1 MRLSLVF
8 THCLEK
14 VFHRQNM
21 PPIAVENRLSGLN
34 NEVLSWQAVYCLRT
48 PGNETR
54 HELCYQLDGPLAEY
68 ISVRQVQSVPSG
80 FPCYGETD
88 ENYLTTEP
96 GLFPDPLIPLP
107 QRRFFAACRY
117 YGSLWLT
124 LTPLADAQLA
134 GDFPLTLRLLDAQSG
149 EALAEATLTLH
160 LVPAALPP
168 QTLLHTE
175 WLHTDCLAD
184 YYRLAVFSPAYWRA
198 VRNFV
203 RCAVQAGVN
212 MLLTPLFTP
221 PLDTAVGGERT
232 TVQLVRVTHSA
243 HGYGFDFSRL
253 AQWVALAQ
261 EEGIEHFEIAPLF
274 TQWGAAHAPKIV
286 VVEEQGETRTPFG
299 WHTDAQG
306 EAYQRFLQA
315 LLPALIAW
323 FRERGLERQVWFHVS
338 DEPTLDNLAAYRRAS
353 AALRPLLDGFRT
365 FDALSDFA
373 FYQQGLVETPVV
385 ATDHL
390 EPFIEHQVPGLWA
403 YYCCVQKTEVANRF
417 FAQPSARNRILGVQL
432 YLYRIAGFLHWGF
445 NFYNSAHSRERI
457 NPYAVT
463 DSGHAFPSGDPFVVY
478 PGEDLQPVESL
489 RLRVLHQGLQD
500 MRALQLLESLTDR
513 ATVEALIESEL
524 GMRITFK
531 RYPHQ
536 AGPLLRLRDAVN
548 RRIEA
553 LLAPM

>member
-14 VFHRQNM
+14 VFHRHSV
-21 PPIAVENRLSGLN
+21 PPISVEERLSGLN
-34 NEVLSWQAVYCLRT
+34 NEVLSWQAVYCLQT

-80 FPCYGETD
+80 FPCYRETD

-124 LTPLADAQLA
+124 LTPPADAQLA
-134 GDFPLTLRLLDAQSG
+134 GDFPLTLRLLDAQTG

-184 YYRLAVFSPAYWRA
+184 YYRLAVFSPDYWRA
-198 VRNFV
+198 VRHFV
-203 RCAVQAGVN
+203 RCAVHAGVN

-232 TVQLVRVTHSA
+232 TVQLVGVTRSA
-243 HGYGFDFSRL
+243 QGYGFDFSRL

-274 TQWGAAHAPKIV
+274 TLWGAAHAPKIV
-286 VVEEQGETRTPFG
+286 VEEQGEARPLFG

-306 EAYQRFLQA
+306 EAY
-315 LLPALIAW
+315 
-323 FRERGLERQVWFHVS
+323 
-338 DEPTLDNLAAYRRAS
+338 
-353 AALRPLLDGFRT
+353 
-365 FDALSDFA
+365 
-373 FYQQGLVETPVV
+373 
-385 ATDHL
+385 
-390 EPFIEHQVPGLWA
+390 
-403 YYCCVQKTEVANRF
+403 
-417 FAQPSARNRILGVQL
+417 
-432 YLYRIAGFLHWGF
+432 
-445 NFYNSAHSRERI
+445 
-457 NPYAVT
+457 
-463 DSGHAFPSGDPFVVY
+463 
-478 PGEDLQPVESL
+478 
-489 RLRVLHQGLQD
+489 
-500 MRALQLLESLTDR
+500 
-513 ATVEALIESEL
+513 
-524 GMRITFK
+524 
-531 RYPHQ
+531 
-536 AGPLLRLRDAVN
+536 
-548 RRIEA
+548 
-553 LLAPM
+553 